1 MSTHTITVIVRCFL
15 ALILTSVCMFAHPA
29 CAGEV
34 GLKGAGPSASSAD
47 VGRIAVLGTSAQHTL
62 TVRSVLVSLVESLG
76 GWIDIPFTE
85 NQTLGGWID
94 IPVTQTPEYP

>member
-1 MSTHTITVIVRCFL
+1 MPTQIVAVIVRCFL

-34 GLKGAGPSASSAD
+34 GVKGSGPRASSAD
-47 VGRIAVLGTSAQHTL
+47 VGRIAVLGTSAQQTR
-62 TVRSVLVSLVESLG
+62 TVRSVLASLVECLG

-85 NQTLGGWID
+85 DQTLGGWID